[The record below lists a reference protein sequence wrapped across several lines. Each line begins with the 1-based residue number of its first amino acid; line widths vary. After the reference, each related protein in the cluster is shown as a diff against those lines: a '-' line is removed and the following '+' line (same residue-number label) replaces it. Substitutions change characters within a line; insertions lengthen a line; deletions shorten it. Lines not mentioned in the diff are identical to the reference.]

1 MIKAL
6 LSVRFQALLAG
17 LTSQG
22 RRKKKNSTGM
32 MVLLVFAFAYVLIVA
47 CGMMCALFAT
57 LAQPYHGQGLD
68 WFYFS
73 TAGLL
78 ALGISVFGGV
88 FTTQNQLYDAKDNDM
103 LLAMPI
109 TPNTILLSRMIPL
122 LALNLLFASMVMI
135 PAIVMYA
142 ILVSFSLGGILLQ
155 LLSLLGITVLAQAIS
170 CLFGWLLHL
179 LLRRMN
185 KSFASMLYMILF
197 LAVYFG
203 IYSQAGNILQ
213 TMTANSQAIAGT
225 LQGWVWPLYAMGMGC
240 TFKPLLSLVFL
251 SICAICF
258 YIVCRF
264 LSATF
269 LRSAT
274 GSSHSGKKRK
284 LNIVDTKT
292 QSPISAIVQKEWKK
306 FLGSP
311 VYLTNMGL
319 GVILTLALPIAGFI
333 FRDKLA
339 EAFAVMPALQ
349 SKISLLIC
357 AMLSFT
363 CSTSCISTPSVSLEG
378 KNIWIL
384 KSLPISS
391 RDILLGKL
399 YFHCILTIPASMV
412 SGFLLSVI
420 FNCSPLDMLLCAL
433 IPGLLC
439 AFSGLLGL
447 WSGLMWCKL
456 DFINEAYPCKQSVSV
471 AVSMF
476 GMMGLPL
483 ILGAAYVF
491 LFPALP
497 SAAFLF
503 IAAALLL
510 ILCFSFWHI
519 VTGWGIRKWESL

>member
-22 RRKKKNSTGM
+22 RQKKKNNTGM
-32 MVLLVFAFAYVLIVA
+32 LVLLAFVFIYLIIVG

-57 LAQPYHGQGLD
+57 LAQPYHAQGLD
-68 WFYFS
+68 WLYFS

-88 FTTQNQLYDAKDNDM
+88 FTTQNQLYAAKDNNM

-109 TPNTILLSRMIPL
+109 TPNAILLSRMIPL
-122 LALNLLFASMVMI
+122 LVLNLLFASMVMI

-142 ILVSFSLGGILLQ
+142 ILVSASLGSILLQ
-155 LLSLLGITVLAQAIS
+155 LASLLGIVFFAQAIS

-185 KSFASMLYMILF
+185 KSLASVLFMALF
-197 LAVYFG
+197 LGIYFG

-213 TMTANSQAIAGT
+213 TMTANSQVIAGT
-225 LQGWVWPLYAMGMGC
+225 LQSWVWPLYAMGMGC
-240 TFKPLLSLVFL
+240 TFQPLLCLVFL

-258 YIVCRF
+258 FIVCRL

-274 GSSHSGKKRK
+274 GSSHNGKKRK
-284 LNIVDTKT
+284 LSITDTKT
-292 QSPISAIVQKEWKK
+292 KSPISAIVQKEWKK

-333 FRDKLA
+333 FRDKLT
-339 EAFAVMPALQ
+339 EVFAAMPALQ
-349 SKISLLIC
+349 SKIPLLIC
-357 AMLSFT
+357 AILSFA

-384 KSLPISS
+384 KAMPISS

-399 YFHCILTIPASMV
+399 YFHCILTVPTSMV

-420 FNCSPLDMLLCAL
+420 FDCSPLGVLLCTL

-439 AFSGLLGL
+439 TLSGLLGL
-447 WSGLMWCKL
+447 WAGLMWCKL
-456 DFINEAYPCKQSVSV
+456 DFISEAYPCKQSISV
-471 AVSMF
+471 AVCMF

-483 ILGAAYVF
+483 ILGLAY
-491 LFPALP
+491 
-497 SAAFLF
+497 
-503 IAAALLL
+503 ALLL
-510 ILCFSFWHI
+510 PASSPVAFLTIAASLLIILCFAFWHI
-519 VTGWGIRKWESL
+519 VTGWGTRKWESL